1 MEESLITNGIK
12 ISVKHRYRLDLSCP
26 HKGQY
31 IFTYAIT
38 IENQSPNAVQLMHR
52 HWFIHDSQ
60 APMQTRQVSGEGV
73 VGCQPIVPSGKQY
86 RYESWCHLLS
96 DLGKMHGFYTF
107 VRPKDG
113 AELKIPIPEFRLIVP
128 WRLN

>member
-38 IENQSPNAVQLMHR
+38 IENQTLHTVRLTHR
-52 HWFIHDSQ
+52 HWFIHDSSV
-60 APMQTRQVSGEGV
+60 PMREVSGEGV
-73 VGCQPIVPSGKQY
+73 VGCQPTVSFVERFGQNVWFLYVCEDERWRGI
-86 RYESWCHLLS
+86 ENS
-96 DLGKMHGFYTF
+96 DS
-107 VRPKDG
+107 
-113 AELKIPIPEFRLIVP
+113 
-128 WRLN
+128 